1 MSEVITGA
9 GRTVLTRQE
18 REIAEALE
26 AERRIASRHGG
37 WDGLDPSHLAHA
49 SALKD
54 QLRRF
59 ATAVSHAADTEP
71 DGWER
76 NGRRERFKA
85 LNQAIAG

>member
-1 MSEVITGA
+1 MNDVITGA
-9 GRTVLTRQE
+9 GRAVLTRKE

-71 DGWER
+71 NGWER
-76 NGRRERFKA
+76 HGRRERFKL

>member
-9 GRTVLTRQE
+9 GRAVLTRQE

-26 AERRIASRHGG
+26 VERRIASRHGG
-37 WDGLDPSHLAHA
+37 WDGLDPAHLAHA

-59 ATAVSHAADTEP
+59 ATAVRHAADTEP

-76 NGRRERFKA
+76 NGRRERFQA